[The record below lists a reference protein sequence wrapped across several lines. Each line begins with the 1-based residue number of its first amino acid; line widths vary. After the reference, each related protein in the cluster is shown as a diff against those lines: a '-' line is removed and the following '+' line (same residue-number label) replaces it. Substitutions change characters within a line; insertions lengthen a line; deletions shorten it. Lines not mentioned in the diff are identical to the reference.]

1 MLLVRSTMPT
11 RLRAHEREFPQEE
24 TVALGQFCG
33 ESIGSLRVLPSCH
46 SSPLRDAPGGSVGAA
61 IGGKML
67 ASRAR
72 EREEGGSWTNKIGLY
87 LPGTPNKS
95 NGPRCI
101 PHSPPATGVKPRRLP
116 AL

>member
-61 IGGKML
+61 IGGNAL
-67 ASRAR
+67 GNSAT
-72 EREEGGSWTNKIGLY
+72 EREQGGPCQKKKGLCHRDTPTNTTGLRGF
-87 LPGTPNKS
+87 PPA
-95 NGPRCI
+95 
-101 PHSPPATGVKPRRLP
+101 PPATRVYTHV
-116 AL
+116 

>member
-1 MLLVRSTMPT
+1 MPT

-61 IGGKML
+61 IGGN
-67 ASRAR
+67 AVATSAR
-72 EREEGGSWTNKIGLY
+72 EREEGGPGKTMIVLLPPDKPTKTTGLRGF
-87 LPGTPNKS
+87 PPS
-95 NGPRCI
+95 
-101 PHSPPATGVKPRRLP
+101 PHEKGVK
-116 AL
+116 AH